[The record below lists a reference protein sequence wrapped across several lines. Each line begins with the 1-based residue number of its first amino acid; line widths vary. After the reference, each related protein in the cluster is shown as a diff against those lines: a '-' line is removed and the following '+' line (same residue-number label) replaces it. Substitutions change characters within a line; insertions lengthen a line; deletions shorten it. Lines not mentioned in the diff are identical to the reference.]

1 MNHLLNLSI
10 DKEEFKIFN
19 KLLVKSDKLNETNTY
34 QEINIKNVFYLNKDN
49 KFITPKMDKN

>member
-34 QEINIKNVFYLNKDN
+34 QEINIKKVFSLNEDN
-49 KFITPKMDKN
+49 KYITPKLDDN